1 MAEFIVFNN
10 KNSYKDFKIKL
21 LNEVIIPFPNK
32 RMNPISIDGADGD
45 LYEDLG
51 GYDDIVIPVN
61 LDILDEKIIKNRYRS
76 IKRWLN
82 QIEDNKLMFSTDLG
96 YFYKVKK
103 VEVPNNYKTVF
114 NGLGEA
120 NINFICDPYTYD
132 IDGVHEIS
140 LPPTLCNYGDV
151 SKPIYRIK
159 GEGMLNLYVNDNLI
173 KLNIGQEIIID
184 TDLEL
189 IYREGSIENNRKTG
203 KWEDLYLKPGEN
215 KFNWN
220 GNFSITVI
228 PNWRCL

>member
-96 YFYKVKK
+96 YF
-103 VEVPNNYKTVF
+103 
-114 NGLGEA
+114 
-120 NINFICDPYTYD
+120 
-132 IDGVHEIS
+132 
-140 LPPTLCNYGDV
+140 
-151 SKPIYRIK
+151 
-159 GEGMLNLYVNDNLI
+159 
-173 KLNIGQEIIID
+173 
-184 TDLEL
+184 
-189 IYREGSIENNRKTG
+189 
-203 KWEDLYLKPGEN
+203 
-215 KFNWN
+215 
-220 GNFSITVI
+220 
-228 PNWRCL
+228 